1 MAPFLAHARSAA
13 GIAGVDRFRRSHR
26 RQFAPSRRRDG
37 EGVGQ
42 SSSSATRRQLGHLSR
57 RAAVVVRAAT
67 AHDHRGSRHGR
78 PGEECG
84 LGIEGLRRAQ
94 LIAWHVHHMRI
105 SLECDC
111 SDEEPH
117 ARPFLVHR
125 RAVVPGR
132 ARGHAGKANRSQSQV
147 FGAVARTDQATTT
160 ATVNES
166 PPVAA
171 LRLGQVTCAP

>member
-1 MAPFLAHARSAA
+1 MP
-13 GIAGVDRFRRSHR
+13 
-26 RQFAPSRRRDG
+26 
-37 EGVGQ
+37 
-42 SSSSATRRQLGHLSR
+42 R
-57 RAAVVVRAAT
+57 RAAAMVKEWANLHRAQLEDNWDICPDVLRLWCEQQPLN
-67 AHDHRGSRHGR
+67 DHRGSRHGR